1 MHKFVEM
8 QSEYQELTDLQYR
21 QAMKSNT
28 TECCMAYLLIHGRD
42 QAKYV
47 AHTKVFVSHYSL
59 GSNQY
64 PRSIITATRQGL
76 CLDFHKLLHQDDAI

>member
-28 TECCMAYLLIHGRD
+28 IECCMAYLLIRGKD

-47 AHTKVFVSHYSL
+47 ALTKVFVSHYSL
-59 GSNQY
+59 GSNQ
-64 PRSIITATRQGL
+64 
-76 CLDFHKLLHQDDAI
+76 